1 MFWNTLP
8 DITTVLNVIA
18 ITICPAS
25 GAMVELGFSL
35 MNLIINDLQ
44 SSKSIKT
51 LDATMHIQYN
61 GPDLSDKEAD
71 KIIDVWNR
79 RINKKNWIVNLYE
92 LTFDTKFTGCVFKSH
107 LPV

>member
-8 DITTVLNVIA
+8 DITTVLNVIT

-35 MNLIINDLQ
+35 MNLIINNLQ
-44 SSKSIKT
+44 SSINIKT
-51 LDATMHIQYN
+51 LDATMHIHYN

-79 RINKKNWIVNLYE
+79 RINKNWIVNLHE
-92 LTFDTKFTGCVFKSH
+92 LTFDTKFTGCIFKSH
-107 LPV
+107 LLV

>member
-8 DITTVLNVIA
+8 DITTVLNVIT

-35 MNLIINDLQ
+35 MNLIINNLQ
-44 SSKSIKT
+44 SSINIKT
-51 LDATMHIQYN
+51 LDATMHIHYN

-71 KIIDVWNR
+71 KNYWCMEQKNKQEELNCEFIWIDIWHKIYR
-79 RINKKNWIVNLYE
+79 LCI
-92 LTFDTKFTGCVFKSH
+92 
-107 LPV
+107 

>member
-1 MFWNTLP
+1 
-8 DITTVLNVIA
+8 
-18 ITICPAS
+18 
-25 GAMVELGFSL
+25 MVELGFSL

-79 RINKKNWIVNLYE
+79 RINKN
-92 LTFDTKFTGCVFKSH
+92 
-107 LPV
+107 